1 MNTRLASVLC
11 IALAAAP
18 ACKKSEKSGPAVA
31 RVGDEVITADEVRQ
45 RLNDARSSDF
55 AVLAATMQIRGN
67 GGISG

>member
-31 RVGDEVITADEVRQ
+31 RVGDEVITADEVGR
-45 RLNDARSSDF
+45 AS
-55 AVLAATMQIRGN
+55 
-67 GGISG
+67 